1 MCEWWPP
8 CPAPLELGPPLV
20 QALPL
25 VSCDRRLPLGGD
37 QVGTGRGSAQREAS
51 VCSDVPGPSD
61 VPSGPPSALGPVLS
75 VTRLRFRARG
85 AGLAGGGLGRDSR
98 ALCIVRPGVRDGS
111 NKPGAGA
118 GWGART
124 RDPDLERIRYRPP
137 LQGKEVS
144 EAGAERVG
152 SGCGW

>member
-1 MCEWWPP
+1 MSGGRRAPHPWSWGPLSCRPFPLSPVIAGCRSVGTRWGQAGAVPSGRP
-8 CPAPLELGPPLV
+8 LSALMSLAPLMSP

-25 VSCDRRLPLGGD
+25 PWALCCLSRDSVSTHG
-37 QVGTGRGSAQREAS
+37 
-51 VCSDVPGPSD
+51 
-61 VPSGPPSALGPVLS
+61 
-75 VTRLRFRARG
+75 G

-111 NKPGAGA
+111 NKSGAGA

-124 RDPDLERIRYRPP
+124 KDPDLERIRYRPV